1 VKRSHPALGPAA
13 GAAAAAA
20 TEPNAVRV
28 GRVVAAEAGAPCVDF
43 AGNDGGPVRARSLV
57 PLDGAE
63 LREAVTR
70 RREVVLLF
78 EAGDPRRP
86 IVAGFL
92 ASPSATPALD
102 AALEA
107 TLAVVPDVAEVDGK
121 RVAIEGKEEIVLR
134 CGAASI
140 TLRKD
145 GKVVIRGV
153 HVETHAA
160 GTNRIKGGT
169 VKIN

>member
-1 VKRSHPALGPAA
+1 MAHGGPSPAHA
-13 GAAAAAA
+13 GVDGGAN
-20 TEPNAVRV
+20 TRV
-28 GRVVAAEAGAPCVDF
+28 GRVVGAEGGAPVVDF
-43 AGNDGGPVRARSLV
+43 AGSAGPVRARSMIA
-57 PLDGAE
+57 LDGAE
-63 LREAVTR
+63 LREAVAL

-78 EAGDPRRP
+78 EEGDPKRP
-86 IVAGFL
+86 IVAGFI
-92 ASPSATPALD
+92 ASASETPALD

-107 TLAVVPDVAEVDGK
+107 TLGEVPDVAQVDGK

-140 TLRKD
+140 TLRKN

-153 HVETHAA
+153 QVETHAS

>member
-1 VKRSHPALGPAA
+1 MKRLASSLPA
-13 GAAAAAA
+13 GALAGTAGEAR
-20 TEPNAVRV
+20 VRV
-28 GRVVAAEAGAPCVDF
+28 GRIVAAEGGGPLVDF
-43 AGNDGGPVRARSLV
+43 PGNGGGPVRARSMV
-57 PLDGAE
+57 PLDAAE
-63 LREAVTR
+63 LRAAAAAK
-70 RREVVLLF
+70 REVVLLF
-78 EAGDPRRP
+78 EDGDAGRP

-92 ASPSATPALD
+92 AAPSATPALD

-107 TLAVVPDVAEVDGK
+107 TLAEAPDVAEVDGK

-140 TLRKD
+140 TLRRN
-145 GKVVIRGV
+145 GRVVIRGL

>member
-1 VKRSHPALGPAA
+1 M
-13 GAAAAAA
+13 
-20 TEPNAVRV
+20 
-28 GRVVAAEAGAPCVDF
+28 
-43 AGNDGGPVRARSLV
+43 V
-57 PLDGAE
+57 PLEGAD
-63 LREAVTR
+63 LRRAVAS

-78 EAGDPRRP
+78 EDGDPGRP
-86 IVAGFL
+86 ILAGFL
-92 ASPSATPALD
+92 APAASATPALD

-107 TLAVVPDVAEVDGK
+107 TLGEVPELAEVDGK

-140 TLRKD
+140 TLRKN
-145 GKVVIRGV
+145 GRVVIRGL
-153 HVETHAA
+153 HVETHAS